1 MRPIRNSYLGDMPM
15 LTFESIPQVRV
26 VRQGGHQF
34 TAPPRVEEPSQLGEQ
49 LRTFAAYAIG
59 LWPLTVIVL
68 LVIGLL
74 WMAGMN
80 GAP

>member
-1 MRPIRNSYLGDMPM
+1 M
-15 LTFESIPQVRV
+15 LTFDSIPQARV
-26 VRQGGHQF
+26 VRKGGRLF
-34 TAPPRVEEPSQLGEQ
+34 TPPPRVADPSRLGEQ
-49 LRTFAAYAIG
+49 VRTVAAYAIG
-59 LWPLTVIVL
+59 MWPLTGIVL